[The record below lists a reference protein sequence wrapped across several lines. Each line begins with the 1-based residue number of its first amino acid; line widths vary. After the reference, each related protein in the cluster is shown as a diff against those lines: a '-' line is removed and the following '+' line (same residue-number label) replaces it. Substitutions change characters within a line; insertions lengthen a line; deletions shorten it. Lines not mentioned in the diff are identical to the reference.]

1 MSMTKKRG
9 QCSWEIKAIQENGI
23 WDCTLCGNC
32 TVVCPQFIDPKTDI
46 LNLRTKS
53 YQNGYTDPNLN
64 MNTGFD
70 AGFGFNPNGF

>member
-1 MSMTKKRG
+1 
-9 QCSWEIKAIQENGI
+9 

-32 TVVCPQFIDPKTDI
+32 TMVCPQFIDPKTDI

-53 YQNGYTDPNLN
+53 YQNGYTDPNLS

-70 AGFGFNPNGF
+70 ASFGNGDFGFNPNGF